1 MTDWTATTER
11 LPPRTG
17 KYLITVAGT
26 VKGKPR
32 TWVEQAEWGKNPMA
46 AWPIL
51 STIAKINYVSPTW
64 IRKFGRFDSIED
76 TRITHWMR
84 VPKPAIEESM
94 P

>member
-11 LPPRTG
+11 QPPRTG
-17 KYLITVAGT
+17 QYLVTIAGT

-51 STIAKINYVSPTW
+51 STINFVSPTW
-64 IRKFGRFDSIED
+64 IREFGRFDPTED

-84 VPKPAIEESM
+84 IPKPANQGST